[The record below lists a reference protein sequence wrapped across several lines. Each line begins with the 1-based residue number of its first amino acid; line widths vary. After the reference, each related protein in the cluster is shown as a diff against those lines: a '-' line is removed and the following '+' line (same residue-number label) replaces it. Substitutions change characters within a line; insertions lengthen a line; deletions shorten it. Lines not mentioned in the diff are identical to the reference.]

1 MQQFFVGGGGGGW
14 GVMLIFNFHPEGSR
28 RVCAG
33 RRQFGKLEKGQVGGC
48 MFTQEFYV
56 VQSEKVFISLAST
69 QGLKCIVTAKY

>member
-1 MQQFFVGGGGGGW
+1 
-14 GVMLIFNFHPEGSR
+14 MLIFNFHPEGSR

-69 QGLKCIVTAKY
+69 